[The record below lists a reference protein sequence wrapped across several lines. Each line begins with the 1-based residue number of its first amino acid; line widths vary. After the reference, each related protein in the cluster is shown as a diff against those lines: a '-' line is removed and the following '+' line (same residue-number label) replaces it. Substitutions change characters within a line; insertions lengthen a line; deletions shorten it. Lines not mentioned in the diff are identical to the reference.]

1 LRRNPSHSLKG
12 SVANFGAKHVM
23 EIAFMLEVMG
33 KSNNISQGKELFTLL
48 AKEMEHLEQ
57 SFEDFIRT

>member
-1 LRRNPSHSLKG
+1 
-12 SVANFGAKHVM
+12 M